1 MAHGVIK
8 FTASAIVVGAA
19 LYAGIG
25 YMGVPY
31 ATHTVL
37 DKFVVQKLQRPVR
50 LDRVSF
56 NPWTLKYEISG
67 LSIPAQD
74 GSELLSLRHLFVD
87 ASWRSL
93 TALAPILD
101 AVSVDGLVVNAKMDE
116 ALHADLEALA
126 GGKASQDAAAAPAS
140 EAEESSGA
148 LPRFALYNISITD
161 SAITYQDPKA
171 GITQSIT
178 EVNAKLPFVSTLE
191 SSTESLLT
199 PALSMKLNGTP
210 IEASGST
217 KPFGSSLEAQ
227 LRLNIHAL
235 DLVPLSKLVPQLS
248 GQSGGLTLADGKL
261 TSDLTFVFRNPTGGE
276 PAKMLLAGNAAVD
289 GFRANLG
296 TGKNAAT
303 VAQLQKARLVLKELN
318 LVDQKADVA
327 SVALDGLKLDLTKSK
342 QGINLAAA
350 LGAAAPEGAAQPA
363 APEESAPQAA
373 SSAWQWRLG
382 EASLSNAAIRW
393 RDSTVSPA
401 ADISLS
407 GLQASL
413 KNLSSD
419 GAPGRFTLTGSTLS
433 GTIALSG
440 TAGLA
445 PLSVSVAAKGDK
457 LSVKHLAGY
466 IRSATGLDVGATA
479 NFSVEANYSESAQVV
494 SGSAAISGISV
505 KKDKRTWATV
515 SSVEA
520 KVKGIDL
527 LKRSADLDRIAVNG
541 AVVNA
546 VKTASGLNFA
556 ELGGA
561 EPAPNQP
568 AAAPAK
574 PERAADAWSWRIGT
588 AAVAG
593 STLNLR
599 DETLK
604 PAASTQISRLNVTLK
619 NISSAPGAESAADLS
634 AGAAGGSINAAGKF
648 TLSPL
653 KADLELEAQKLQ
665 LKAVSPF
672 LAGYAG
678 LGAKN
683 GQFDVRGRVT
693 ATSSK
698 ENKTNFAWKGDVSLA
713 NLELTNAKG
722 RGLMSWKKASLA
734 GMDVTAPDPFALRI
748 AKAQID
754 NPAQKQT
761 ETVKQIAGIASI
773 FSALAGKE
781 ERAEKIAQ
789 TADKLSGS
797 IVMTNIRYE
806 NGRLR
811 ADELNA
817 LGQTILDKL
826 SDAVAEKFPA
836 AAPQASPQNARE
848 ADRR

>member
-8 FTASAIVVGAA
+8 FTAAAIVVGAA

-31 ATHTVL
+31 ATKTVL
-37 DKFVVQKLQRPVR
+37 DKFVAQKIQRPVK
-50 LDRVSF
+50 LGHVSF

-93 TALAPILD
+93 TAFAPILD
-101 AVSVDGLVVNAKMDE
+101 AVSVDGLVVSAKMDE
-116 ALHADLEALA
+116 ALQADLEALS
-126 GGKASQDAAAAPAS
+126 GGKETKDAASTAPAS
-140 EAEESSGA
+140 DAEQTSGA
-148 LPRFALYNISITD
+148 LPRFAIYNISITD

-171 GITQSIT
+171 GINQSIT
-178 EVNAKLPFVSTLE
+178 ELNAKLPFVSTLE

-199 PALSMKLNGTP
+199 PALSLKLNGTP

-227 LRLNIHAL
+227 LHLSIKAL

-248 GQSGGLTLADGKL
+248 GGNGGLTLSDGKL
-261 TSDLTFVFRNPTGGE
+261 TSDLTFVFRNPTGGD

-289 GFRANLG
+289 GLRAIAG
-296 TGKNAAT
+296 TGKNAAP
-303 VAQLQKARLVLKELN
+303 VAQFQKARLVLKELN
-318 LVDQKADVA
+318 LVDQRADVA
-327 SVALDGLKLDLTKSK
+327 AVSLDGLKLDLTKSK

-350 LGAAAPEGAAQPA
+350 LNAAAPEQAAAQAEP
-363 APEESAPQAA
+363 APQAA
-373 SSAWQWRLG
+373 AGAWQWRLG

-407 GLQASL
+407 GLHAAL

-419 GAPGRFTLTGSTLS
+419 GAPGSFALNGSTLS
-433 GTIALSG
+433 GTIELSG

-445 PLSVSVAAKGDK
+445 PLSVSAAAKGDK
-457 LSVKHLAGY
+457 LSVKQLAGY
-466 IRSATGLDVGATA
+466 LRAATGLDVGATA
-479 NFSVEANYSESAQVV
+479 AFSVKADYSESAQVV
-494 SGSAAISGISV
+494 SGSATVSGISV
-505 KKDKRTWATV
+505 RKDKRTLATV

-520 KVKGIDL
+520 QVKSIDL
-527 LKRSADLDRIAVNG
+527 LKHSADLERIAVNG

-561 EPAPNQP
+561 EPKAAEGTTASGQP
-568 AAAPAK
+568 DDAV
-574 PERAADAWSWRIGT
+574 DAWSWRIGT

-619 NISSAPGAESAADLS
+619 NLSSAPGAESAADLS
-634 AGAAGGSINAAGKF
+634 AGAAGGSLNAAGKF
-648 TLSPL
+648 SLSPL

-683 GQFDVRGRVT
+683 GQFDVHGRMT
-693 ATSSK
+693 ATTNK

-713 NLELTNAKG
+713 NLELTNAAKG
-722 RGLMSWKKASLA
+722 RDLMSWKKASLA
-734 GMDVTAPDPFALRI
+734 GMDVTAPDPLALRI

-761 ETVKQIAGIASI
+761 ETVKQIAGFASI

-806 NGRLR
+806 NGRFY

-817 LGQTILDKL
+817 LGQAILDKL

-836 AAPQASPQNARE
+836 SAPQASPQSARE
-848 ADRR
+848 AARR